1 MKKLIPAV
9 IASTLA
15 LTACKAENPF
25 KTHTVKECANFLMQ
39 ASANAEKKL
48 NFKIRKDEY
57 GYGWLECMEG
67 KTNPEI
73 DCKQLYQGMITF
85 ARAGHIKGFEK
96 ITLASL
102 TEASLLEQLGDDYAE
117 TMISTNPV
125 FYGNK

>member
-1 MKKLIPAV
+1 MKKLFPAV

-25 KTHTVKECANFLMQ
+25 KTHTVKESATFLMR
-39 ASANAEKKL
+39 ASANAEKRL

-67 KTNPEI
+67 RKNPEI
-73 DCKQLYQGMITF
+73 DCKKLYAEMIAF
-85 ARAGHIKGFEK
+85 ANEGHISGFKK

-102 TEASLLEQLGDDYAE
+102 TDREMFETLADDYAE
-117 TMISTNPV
+117 ILVSTNPV
-125 FYGNK
+125 FYGTK